1 MTWIKTVEEKEAA
14 GEVKAIYD
22 ASRKLYDFIPNIR
35 RALSLNPT
43 ALRAYT
49 QFSGAVYHGGALPAE
64 EREMI
69 ATVVSVANRC
79 HY

>member
-1 MTWIKTVEEKEAA
+1 MTWIKTVEEKEAK

-22 ASRKLYDFIPNIR
+22 ASRKLYGFIPNIR
-35 RALSLNPT
+35 QALSLNPT

-49 QFSGAVYHGGALPAE
+49 QLSGAVYHGGALPAE

-69 ATVVSVANRC
+69 ATVVSAANRC

>member
-1 MTWIKTVEEKEAA
+1 MTWIKTVREGEAK
-14 GEVKAIYD
+14 GEVKAIYE
-22 ASRKLYDFIPNIR
+22 ASRKLYGFIPNIR

-49 QFSGAVYHGGALPAE
+49 QLSGAVYHGGVLAE
-64 EREMI
+64 AEREMI
-69 ATVVSVANRC
+69 ATVVSAVNRC

>member
-1 MTWIKTVEEKEAA
+1 MTWIKTVSEEEAT
-14 GEVKAIYD
+14 GELKAIYD
-22 ASRKLYDFIPNIR
+22 ASRKLYGFIPNIR
-35 RALSLNPT
+35 RALSLNPQ

-49 QFSGAVYHGGALPAE
+49 QLSGAVYHGGALQPA

-69 ATVVSVANRC
+69 ATVVSACNRC

>member
-1 MTWIKTVEEKEAA
+1 MTWIKTISDDEAA
-14 GEVKAIYD
+14 GEVKAIYE
-22 ASRKLYDFIPNIR
+22 ASRKLYGFVPNIR

-49 QFSGAVYHGGALPAE
+49 QLSGAVYHGGILPAE

-69 ATVVSVANRC
+69 ATVVSALNRR

>member
-1 MTWIKTVEEKEAA
+1 MAWIKTVEENEAK

-22 ASRKLYDFIPNIR
+22 ASLKLYGFVPNIR
-35 RALSLNPT
+35 KALSLNPT

-49 QFSGAVYHGGALPAE
+49 QLSGAVYHGGVLPPE

-69 ATVVSVANRC
+69 ATVVSAANRC

>member
-1 MTWIKTVEEKEAA
+1 MAWIKTVSESEAT
-14 GEVKAIYD
+14 GELNAIYQ
-22 ASRKLYDFIPNIR
+22 ASRKLYGFIPNIR
-35 RALSLNPT
+35 RALSLNPQ

-49 QFSGAVYHGGALPAE
+49 QLSGAVYHGGLLKPE

-69 ATVVSVANRC
+69 ATVVSATNHC

>member
-1 MTWIKTVEEKEAA
+1 MAWIRTVGEDEAQ
-14 GEVKAIYD
+14 GELKAIYD
-22 ASRKLYDFIPNIR
+22 ASLKLYGFVPNIR

-49 QFSGAVYHGGALPAE
+49 QLSGAVYHGGVLNPE

-69 ATVVSVANRC
+69 ATVVSAANRC

>member
-1 MTWIKTVEEKEAA
+1 MTWIKTVSEEDAT
-14 GEVKAIYD
+14 GEVKAIYE
-22 ASRKLYDFIPNIR
+22 ASRKLYGFIPNIR
-35 RALSLNPT
+35 RALSLNPQ

-49 QFSGAVYHGGALPAE
+49 QLSGAVYHGGALQPE

-69 ATVVSVANRC
+69 ATVVSACNRC

>member
-1 MTWIKTVEEKEAA
+1 MTWIKTVSEEEAT

-22 ASRKLYDFIPNIR
+22 ASRKLYGFIPNIR
-35 RALSLNPT
+35 RALSLNPQ

-49 QFSGAVYHGGALPAE
+49 QLSGAVYHGGALRPE

-69 ATVVSVANRC
+69 ATVVSAHNRC

>member
-1 MTWIKTVEEKEAA
+1 MTWIKTVSEEEAT
-14 GEVKAIYD
+14 EELKAIYD
-22 ASRKLYDFIPNIR
+22 ASRKLYGFVPNIR
-35 RALSLNPT
+35 RALSLNPQ

-49 QFSGAVYHGGALPAE
+49 QLSGAVYHGGALRPV

-69 ATVVSVANRC
+69 ATVVSACNCC

>member
-1 MTWIKTVEEKEAA
+1 MAWIKTVSEQEAA
-14 GEVKAIYD
+14 GDLKAIYD
-22 ASRKLYDFIPNIR
+22 TSRKLYGFIPNIR

-49 QFSGAVYHGGALPAE
+49 QLSGAVYHGGILRPE

-69 ATVVSVANRC
+69 ATVVSAVNRC

>member
-1 MTWIKTVEEKEAA
+1 MAWIKMVNENEAK

-22 ASRKLYDFIPNIR
+22 ASLKLYGFVPNIR
-35 RALSLNPT
+35 KALSLNPT

-49 QFSGAVYHGGALPAE
+49 QFSGAVYHGGILPPE

-69 ATVVSVANRC
+69 ATVVSAANRC

>member
-1 MTWIKTVEEKEAA
+1 MAWIKTVSEQEAT
-14 GEVKAIYD
+14 GDLKAIYD
-22 ASRKLYDFIPNIR
+22 TSRKLYGFIPNIR

-49 QFSGAVYHGGALPAE
+49 QLSGAVYHGGVLRPE

-69 ATVVSVANRC
+69 ATVVSAANRC

>member
-1 MTWIKTVEEKEAA
+1 MAWIETVEEQNAA
-14 GEVKAIYD
+14 GELKPIYD
-22 ASRKLYDFIPNIR
+22 ASLKLYGFVPNIR
-35 RALSLNPT
+35 KALSLNPT

-49 QFSGAVYHGGALPAE
+49 QLSGAVYHGGVLPAE

-69 ATVVSVANRC
+69 ATVVSAANRC

>member
-1 MTWIKTVEEKEAA
+1 MAWIKTVSEPEAA
-14 GEVKAIYD
+14 GELKAIYD
-22 ASRKLYDFIPNIR
+22 ASRKLYGFVPNIR
-35 RALSLNPT
+35 KALSLNPT

-49 QFSGAVYHGGALPAE
+49 QLSGAVYHGGALPAE

-69 ATVVSVANRC
+69 ATVVSAANRC